1 MVKRQVYEKKN
12 FTIVL
17 EYEGAVLVLRLCDL
31 R

>member
-17 EYEGAVLVLRLCDL
+17 EYVVADLVLRLCDFL
-31 R
+31 